1 MKVVFDDTMMKNINQ
16 FLTSLGDKERSR
28 LYVSAMKKAAR
39 PMVDTARDYAPFKTG
54 RLFYSIDV
62 IKKPGDDMA
71 LLFGIK
77 TGGIY
82 VGWRGRWIDRGWTPK
97 RGPNKKDK
105 RMAGYIKAYTRDANR
120 PSEAKVGRKPGAWFI
135 RKGYE
140 FNEDNFIPIMNRE
153 LNTIIARQIRKYTK
167 K

>member
-1 MKVVFDDTMMKNINQ
+1 MKVVFDQTMMKNINQ

-28 LYVSAMKKAAR
+28 LYVSAMKKAAK
-39 PMVDTARDYAPFKTG
+39 PMVETARDYAPFKTG

-62 IKKPGDDMA
+62 IKHPKNDMA

-77 TGGIY
+77 SGGIF
-82 VGWRGRWIDRGWTPK
+82 VGWRGRFTDRGWTPK
-97 RGPNKKDK
+97 RSKFVK
-105 RMAGYIKAYTRDANR
+105 GYAKAKNR
-120 PSEAKVGRKPGAWFI
+120 ASEATVGRKSGEWFI

-140 FNEDNFIPIMNRE
+140 YNEDNFIPIMNRE
-153 LNTIIARQIRKYTK
+153 LNKIIARQIRKYTK

>member
-1 MKVVFDDTMMKNINQ
+1 MKVVFDQTMMKNINQ

-28 LYVSAMKKAAR
+28 LYVSAMKKAAQ
-39 PMVDTARDYAPFKTG
+39 PMVATARDYAPFKTG

-62 IKKPGDDMA
+62 IKKPNDDMA

-82 VGWRGRWIDRGWTPK
+82 VGWRGRFIDRGWTPK
-97 RGPNKKDK
+97 RGSNKKFV
-105 RMAGYIKAYTRDANR
+105 RAYAKAKNR
-120 PSEAKVGRKPGAWFI
+120 ASEATVGRKPGEWFI

-140 FNEDNFIPIMNRE
+140 QNDDNFIPIMNRE